1 MYMISAG
8 FFFLRY
14 VEFKRFDVQHFH
26 FLFSF
31 SDLQEPVGRNIGDFL
46 HHHHFNG
53 VQLTILAGEEPG
65 WTPQGANN

>member
-1 MYMISAG
+1 MMSAG

-14 VEFKRFDVQHFH
+14 VGFRRFDVQHFH

-46 HHHHFNG
+46 YHHRFNG
-53 VQLTILAGEEPG
+53 VQLTILA
-65 WTPQGANN
+65 ADLAVADLVSR